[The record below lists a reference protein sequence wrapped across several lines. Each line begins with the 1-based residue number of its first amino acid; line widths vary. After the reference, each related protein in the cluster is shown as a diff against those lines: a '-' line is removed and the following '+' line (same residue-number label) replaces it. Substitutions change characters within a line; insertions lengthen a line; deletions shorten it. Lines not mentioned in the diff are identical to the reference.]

1 MQPRPVDLRSDTVTR
16 PTPEMYEAIVS
27 APLGDDVLGDE
38 PTVQALEELAA
49 RTMGKEAAL
58 FVPSGTMANQ
68 IALACSTS
76 PGDSAIFEEEA
87 HMLYYE
93 SGAPAVIAQVVTRTV
108 RGRNGVMDPEDVRN
122 ALLRKSLHTPGTAVI
137 CVENT
142 HNRAGG
148 AIVPLDVCRQYR
160 RIADEHGVFLH
171 LDGARIFNAA
181 IATGVRASDF
191 AQLFDSVSFCLSK
204 GLRSPVGSVLC
215 GTDEFIARARYWRK
229 RLGGA
234 MRQSGILAACGIVS
248 LTRYV
253 ERLAEDHRRSKELAE
268 RLADVPGLA
277 VDLSRVETNMVLVE
291 TERSAS
297 DWTELLG
304 QHGVRALAVSPNR
317 IRLVLHADI
326 GDEDVSWAARAFAE
340 VASQLTPQR
349 A

>member
-1 MQPRPVDLRSDTVTR
+1 
-16 PTPEMYEAIVS
+16 MYEAMLS

-38 PTVQALEELAA
+38 PTVRALEELAA
-49 RTMGKEAAL
+49 QTMGKEAAL

-76 PGDSAIFEEEA
+76 PGDSALFEEEA

-93 SGAPAVIAQVVTRTV
+93 SGAPAVIAQVITRTV

-122 ALLRKSLHTPGTAVI
+122 ALLQKSLHTPGTAVI

-148 AIVPLDVCRQYR
+148 TIVPLQVCQRYRQ
-160 RIADEHGVFLH
+160 IADEHGVFLH

-181 IATGVRASDF
+181 VATGVGASDF

-215 GTDEFIARARYWRK
+215 GTHEFIARARFWRK

-253 ERLAEDHRRSKELAE
+253 ERLADDHRRAKELAE
-268 RLADVPGLA
+268 LLANVPGLA
-277 VDLSRVETNMVLVE
+277 VDRSRVETNMVLVE

-297 DWTELLG
+297 DWIELLG
-304 QHGVRALAVSPNR
+304 RHGVRALAVAPNR

-326 GDEDVSWAARAFAE
+326 GDEDVSWAAQAFAE
-340 VASQLTPQR
+340 VAARLTPQH